1 MDNNFAGL
9 NGFIWWVGVV
19 ENTFDPLKMGRLRV
33 RIIGWHN
40 EDKNLMPSDSLP
52 WSDPLLPLTETNK
65 TLDVKE
71 GDWVMGFFT
80 DGENAQ
86 KPIVFGQ
93 FNGIKTSEYNTG
105 IGFSPQL
112 TPQQIALLPKR
123 NKNVVVDGIEEPSS
137 PRLGRGI
144 IEGTPIA
151 IANRNRAHVCDISAP
166 LRNAAAIARLKSS
179 QLIKAIRDAIR
190 AVLKALGFSPESE
203 AARFIE
209 IAKKLLRELKF
220 IQSIIQEIRDF
231 TQVILGYAR
240 QIRAMIDWI
249 LSLPKKLAQLLSQC
263 LSELLGAVSGAFS
276 DLFSL
281 SGPGGGGVS
290 EALKVV
296 GEIAETG
303 KNIVSTTIEVAS
315 FPAQVVTAL
324 STPASSENIASA
336 GAELIS
342 YASSLPTANNTMNS
356 YKQA

>member
-9 NGFIWWVGVV
+9 NGFIWWIGVV

-40 EDKNLMPSDSLP
+40 EDTNLMPSDSLP
-52 WSDPLLPLTETNK
+52 WADPLLPLTETNK

-86 KPIVFGQ
+86 KPVVFGQ
-93 FNGIKTSEYNTG
+93 FNGIKTNEFNTN

-112 TPQQIALLPKR
+112 TPEQTALLPKR
-123 NKNVVVDGIEEPSS
+123 DGKIVVDGAEEPST

-144 IEGTPIA
+144 VEGTA
-151 IANRNRAHVCDISAP
+151 VNIANNNRAHVCDISAAMK
-166 LRNAAAIARLKSS
+166 NAAAIARLKFS
-179 QLIKAIRDAIR
+179 QLAKAIRDAVR

-203 AARFIE
+203 SARFIE
-209 IAKKLLRELKF
+209 IAKKLLRELQF
-220 IQSIIQEIRDF
+220 IQSVIQEIKDF
-231 TQVILGYAR
+231 TQVIVDYAK

-249 LSLPKKLAQLLSQC
+249 LSLPKKLAQLLAQC
-263 LSELLGAVSGAFS
+263 LQELLGAVTGAFS

-281 SGPGGGGVS
+281 SGASGSVGIS
-290 EALKVV
+290 DALKVV

-303 KNIVSTTIEVAS
+303 KTIVSTTIEVAQ
-315 FPAQVVTAL
+315 FPVQVVSAL
-324 STPASSENIASA
+324 STPASADDVQAA
-336 GAELIS
+336 GNQLIS
-342 YASSLPTANNTMNS
+342 FAATFTSSDNAM
-356 YKQA
+356 KFQMA

>member
-9 NGFIWWVGVV
+9 NGFIWWIGVV

-86 KPIVFGQ
+86 KPVVFGQ
-93 FNGIKTSEYNTG
+93 LNGVKTTEFNTNF
-105 IGFSPQL
+105 GFSPQL
-112 TPQQIALLPKR
+112 TPEQIALLPKR
-123 NKNVVVDGIEEPSS
+123 DDKIVVDGLEEPTT
-137 PRLGRGI
+137 PRLGRGVV
-144 IEGTPIA
+144 EGTA
-151 IANRNRAHVCDISAP
+151 VDIANKNREHVCDISAAMK
-166 LRNAAAIARLKSS
+166 NAAAIARLKFS
-179 QLIKAIRDAIR
+179 QLIKAIRAAVR

-203 AARFIE
+203 SARFIE

-220 IQSIIQEIRDF
+220 IQSIIDEVKDF

-249 LSLPKKLAQLLSQC
+249 LSLPKKVAQLLSQC
-263 LSELLGAVSGAFS
+263 LQELLNAVSGAFS
-276 DLFSL
+276 ELFSL
-281 SGPGGGGVS
+281 SGASVDIT
-290 EALKVV
+290 EALSVV
-296 GEIAETG
+296 QEIAETG
-303 KNIVSTTIEVAS
+303 KGIVSSTIEVAN
-315 FPAQVVTAL
+315 FPAQIVTAL
-324 STPASSENIASA
+324 STPASSESIQQA
-336 GAELIS
+336 GNQLIS
-342 YASSLPTANNTMNS
+342 YASSLSTSNS
-356 YKQA
+356 AMKMQLA